1 MINSDSD
8 SDTEFEIFEMSTEVA
23 EKRML
28 VNSKSKDNVSYTD
41 DEVQVGGS
49 SREPTHRKATN
60 PSLSTETRFSGF
72 LLTLSFFAAIGGF
85 LFGYDTGV
93 VSGAML
99 LLKSNF
105 HLSPFTEE
113 VIVSVTIATAAVFAI
128 VSGFLN
134 EYFGRKLTI
143 VIGSFVFTA
152 GAVVLAVAQN
162 IAMLIAGRAIL
173 GIGIGKITLNAY
185 WFIFKMYILKSQYA
199 TLT

>member
-8 SDTEFEIFEMSTEVA
+8 SDTEYEIFEMSNEVA
-23 EKRML
+23 EKRLL
-28 VNSKSKDNVSYTD
+28 VNSNNKDRASYSSAD
-41 DEVQVGGS
+41 DVVDGS
-49 SREPTHRKATN
+49 VREPVHRKAVT
-60 PSLSTETRFSGF
+60 SSETQGFSGF

-105 HLSPFTEE
+105 DLDSFTEE

-128 VSGFLN
+128 ISGFLN
-134 EYFGRKLTI
+134 EFFGRKLTI
-143 VIGSFVFTA
+143 IFGSFVFTA

-162 IAMLIAGRAIL
+162 VAMLISGRAIL
-173 GIGIGKITLNAY
+173 GVGIGE
-185 WFIFKMYILKSQYA
+185 
-199 TLT
+199 